1 MKKRPTL
8 TLATRMAFVE
18 ALCRLG
24 KRKPIEKIT
33 IKELTDKAGYS
44 RATFY
49 QHFEDI
55 YVLLDFVESIVIKRV
70 KANFLNIIERD
81 NFNETFIDV
90 FIKTQSEHAR
100 YFDLLLSP
108 SVGIRFARRLI
119 KEVAPVFIDKFKL
132 PSSEPTTDYII
143 ELYFNTVL
151 RAIGLWIERERDLP
165 LEVLSR
171 LIGRALSK
179 GLISAVG

>member
-1 MKKRPTL
+1 
-8 TLATRMAFVE
+8 MAFVE

-55 YVLLDFVESIVIKRV
+55 YALLDFVESIVIERI

-81 NFNETFIDV
+81 NFTETFID
-90 FIKTQSEHAR
+90 K
-100 YFDLLLSP
+100 L
-108 SVGIRFARRLI
+108 
-119 KEVAPVFIDKFKL
+119 KL
-132 PSSEPTTDYII
+132 PSSDPTTDYII

-151 RAIGLWIERERDLP
+151 RALGLWIERKRDLP
-165 LEVLSR
+165 LEVLSK
-171 LIGRALSK
+171 LIGRALSE
-179 GLISAVG
+179 GLIIAVG